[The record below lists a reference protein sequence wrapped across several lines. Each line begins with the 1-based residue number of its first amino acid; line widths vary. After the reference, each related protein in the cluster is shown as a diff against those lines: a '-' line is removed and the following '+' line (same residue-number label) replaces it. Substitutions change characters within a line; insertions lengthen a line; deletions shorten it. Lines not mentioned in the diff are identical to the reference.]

1 MFAKRFRIEMS
12 GQAQASLA
20 QANLARASLARGGPA
35 GDYVPVAQAAS
46 ADPKADPAPL
56 ERGRPAPVKVAAGN
70 PVTVTDF
77 SDVQGGLYAMKNAI
91 ALTKRE
97 IASLQRSAT
106 GLDGMHRAAGEL
118 DAVAAATESAT
129 TTILGA
135 VEDIESAANMLRA
148 SGLEIR
154 QGNHVG
160 TILDRVILL
169 YETCNFQD
177 LTGQR
182 IEKVVDTLKFVEQRL
197 DSMIAVWDAEAGP
210 RPAVLIEKEHSLV
223 SGPGLPGDEQVSQ
236 TDIDA
241 YFR

>member
-12 GQAQASLA
+12 SDVQ
-20 QANLARASLARGGPA
+20 GGPTRGA
-35 GDYVPVAQAAS
+35 ISVPQAAS
-46 ADPKADPAPL
+46 PHPKPDPDRL
-56 ERGRPAPVKVAAGN
+56 ESGRPIPINVAAANAAPVPN
-70 PVTVTDF
+70 F
-77 SDVQGGLYAMKNAI
+77 SDVQGDLYAMKNAI
-91 ALTKRE
+91 ALTKHE

-106 GLDGMHRAAGEL
+106 GLDGMQRAAGEL
-118 DAVAAATESAT
+118 DAVASATESAT

-135 VEDIESAANMLRA
+135 VEDIESASNLLRA
-148 SGLEIR
+148 SGLEGR
-154 QGNHVG
+154 QGDYVG

-197 DSMIAVWDAEAGP
+197 DSMIAAWEVAEVGP
-210 RPAVLIEKEHSLV
+210 RPAIVVAKDDALI

-236 TDIDA
+236 SDIDA
-241 YFR
+241 YFK

>member
-1 MFAKRFRIEMS
+1 MPGATGAGAPPPYRSAARTVPPAAE
-12 GQAQASLA
+12 ALRLA
-20 QANLARASLARGGPA
+20 AELSV
-35 GDYVPVAQAAS
+35 GDDGAAS
-46 ADPKADPAPL
+46 DR
-56 ERGRPAPVKVAAGN
+56 RGVHL
-70 PVTVTDF
+70 D
-77 SDVQGGLYAMKNAI
+77 LHAMKNAI
-91 ALTKRE
+91 AMTKRE

-106 GLDGMHRAAGEL
+106 GLDGMQRAAGEL

-135 VEDIESAANMLRA
+135 VEEIESAANMLRA
-148 SGLEIR
+148 SALDQR
-154 QGNHVG
+154 RDKHVT

-182 IEKVVDTLKFVEQRL
+182 IEKVVGTLKFVEERL
-197 DSMIAVWDAEAGP
+197 DTMIAAWGGGDAAPAPPSSDPAG
-210 RPAVLIEKEHSLV
+210 RDLV
-223 SGPGLPGDEQVSQ
+223 NGPCLPGDEQVSQ